1 MKIITAT
8 GIPEINERLKK
19 ETNFEVIGK
28 DVQYQEGILE
38 ILEEKRDI
46 EGVIL
51 SNNLIIEMEFNLL
64 ISRILEINKD
74 IEIVVFL
81 KEKDDK
87 IEIFLN
93 SNEIYKIY
101 YLDNYEMFFLG
112 LKNKEMSNKDIKKN
126 IEDFKKIIYQER
138 TIDRIEK
145 EPINKEK
152 KKIKI
157 LYK

>member
-101 YLDNYEMFFLG
+101 YLDNYEMFFLC
-112 LKNKEMSNKDIKKN
+112 LKNK
-126 IEDFKKIIYQER
+126 
-138 TIDRIEK
+138 
-145 EPINKEK
+145 
-152 KKIKI
+152 
-157 LYK
+157 

>member
-101 YLDNYEMFFLG
+101 
-112 LKNKEMSNKDIKKN
+112 
-126 IEDFKKIIYQER
+126 
-138 TIDRIEK
+138 
-145 EPINKEK
+145 
-152 KKIKI
+152 
-157 LYK
+157 

>member
-152 KKIKI
+152 KKRKF

>member
-28 DVQYQEGILE
+28 DIQYQEGILE

-138 TIDRIEK
+138 IIDRSEERRVGK
-145 EPINKEK
+145 ECS
-152 KKIKI
+152 
-157 LYK
+157 